1 MEVAMAA
8 LISPASA
15 METMTTHM
23 RLERMTARVWRGL
36 PVKPRSLLPSCG
48 PPAREMNLE
57 RTPYTRTPREVAV
70 HASRESCP

>member
-15 METMTTHM
+15 MERMMTHT

-36 PVKPRSLLPSCG
+36 PVKPRSLLEGKNALTKKVRVKSQ
-48 PPAREMNLE
+48 
-57 RTPYTRTPREVAV
+57 
-70 HASRESCP
+70 